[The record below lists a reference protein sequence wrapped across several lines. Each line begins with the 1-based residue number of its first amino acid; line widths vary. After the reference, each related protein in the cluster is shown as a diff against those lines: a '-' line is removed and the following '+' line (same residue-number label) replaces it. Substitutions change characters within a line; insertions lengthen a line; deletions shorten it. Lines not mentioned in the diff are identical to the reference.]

1 MHIGIGNTTED
12 MVMRNDKS
20 ERMARTILAVF
31 VAWTLLFSG
40 IVGLGASFIAL
51 AGDDPI
57 EPTAD
62 WNCNSVVTVS
72 GDIKLDGDLNLL
84 AGCYLTV
91 LDGGISFVQD
101 DLHRYSLNINLG
113 ATLNLTNSYIT
124 VETNQIKPYLLL
136 PVTVAGTLIGWN
148 AVLQFP
154 GFMNVTGTVELWD
167 SEVLALSG
175 IPIWVTN
182 PDRFNDAPVF
192 TFVNGE
198 GQFYRTTIDNYF
210 TSTAFSRTHANF
222 GWMYDF
228 NVTGTSR
235 VWLVDTYLDI
245 DYSAFDTT
253 HNVLQV
259 GNNAEVYAYNMTID
273 TSDTSAGRRGA
284 IQASGTGIA
293 YILRWANV
301 LCVDNEGVPIESVS
315 LDPLLV
321 QTGTR
326 PNFPDSGTQTPHNY
340 ILNYLGETGPTWLVT
355 GPNGKS
361 LVPLL
366 SEYIDSSAGQ
376 GPPNSEFYGPYE
388 VTGTFNQPP
397 ILTSAAIFSF
407 NPYPAM
413 DPVDGTA
420 DVTLVFDTF
429 LPKPDLIVIDVRW
442 SPTNPDERSRI
453 TFVADIQNNGLTGAN
468 DVYVCFYVDGQPLNN
483 SPTLILFVAGN
494 GGIETTPIVPPD
506 LEVVWENVVGGNH
519 TVLVVVD
526 CTGDISESD
535 ETNNGYTETL
545 YVIPLIPDYEIQ
557 NGYIGFPAASY
568 IGNPV
573 QMNITV
579 ANLGK
584 DLAPPNSVRIF
595 IGDPALGGA
604 VQIGEVPISNI
615 SVNSTTMAF
624 FQYTF
629 NEAGD
634 YKICA
639 WVDAD
644 DFVFEESETNNMGC
658 RILTILLAPNLA
670 VTANDIG
677 VGDPCTRMG
686 QTVTPQA
693 VVRNIGYVDAGAYVV
708 DFYIDGNYFASGN
721 STGLLSNTTE
731 TVSAD
736 ISWIPAVPGIH
747 VLSVDVDPTDLVK
760 ESTNVDN
767 LANKDILVFHNK
779 IAATYLFPGME
790 LPFDNTFHGNVDIT
804 GSLTIEG
811 KSVYMQQAD
820 PLTGRYCI
828 KVYGTGEL
836 ILKNGASLT
845 SNYPLVIYVSD
856 SASLVVDDASIDLD
870 VRGTGGLFADQS
882 AVIDIRNSVLNG
894 NLFSTGN
901 SVTLMGVD
909 LLGTDLYI
917 EAAETSYI
925 WDTVFTGVLNLYL
938 LSDDGD
944 VNTVDFDIRNAT
956 FPDYLDAQL
965 IFKGNQLIEFTNVI
979 TYIPE
984 WEEWWTG
991 MVTEMSKVRLFWWLT
1006 VKMVDGTG
1014 AVLSS
1019 LTPEMNLDMLD
1030 ESSLTWTPVF
1040 TGLSVPGGQVTFR
1053 ALSEEMQGFPVW
1065 GWTNSTYAIDA
1076 RVQVSGIWFYPDSHE
1091 AQGNW
1096 TGDVRDNMEVELRFS
1111 GLTPDFSV
1119 SMISFI
1125 GDEGIG
1131 NNQPVNRVLEINVTV
1146 YNSGNIA
1153 ASGVEVMMYLG
1164 SDMIGY
1170 DVIDVPATGSAF
1182 AVDEWT
1188 PTTIGPKI
1196 ILVCVDD
1203 NNTIPETDENNNCL
1217 PAGLNVFGWPDL
1229 SVYTADILFA
1239 TEPVEQ
1245 TPCDVT
1251 AAIRNVGTSTAVN
1264 VEVTFADD
1272 DGWSELVILT
1282 KNIEVGGQ
1290 MEASVQWTPQS
1301 PGTHSFTVTVDA
1313 GEFQTDYDQ
1322 SNNIANGTVLVL
1334 TLPDLQV
1341 EEVRGSDWVDQ
1352 ITVGVNY
1359 DIFVMMNNT
1368 GGSTARNVTVILT
1381 LDNDEVV
1388 GQTTLNNI
1396 TAGGTGMSI
1405 ITCQPINAIGTH
1417 TLRAIADP
1425 DDIILE
1431 IDELNNIGVFTF
1443 DVVPPSAYVS
1453 ISAPPEGQTIEAG
1466 TSLSVEGW
1474 VKEVGTERG
1483 IEGVE
1488 LVMTLQ
1494 HLDGTQVGIEQYT
1507 ISKENG
1513 RIFTGFLVPDDIEC
1527 DESYNL
1533 VVSSN
1538 ETFVVSSFTGVQ
1550 AKDCVD
1556 PFLTPEMWLL
1566 LIIIIIVIVII
1577 VAITAYIKVF
1587 GLGKLVECG
1596 ECGAFIPEDST
1607 SCPKCGVEF
1616 ETETAKCSSCQA
1628 WIPIKVKKC
1637 PECGVEFATGEVE
1650 MEDYKKKMR
1659 MQYDEVKAKFK
1670 NEAQEE
1676 LGKSLTDAE
1685 FEDWWKTQPTFVS
1698 FAQWTKQEEDMRKM
1712 GSKPCPSCGTLNS
1725 VTATV
1730 CHKCGA
1736 LMAPE
1741 DEKPRRPPSTP
1752 PAKKEPVA
1760 AVPAKKQAVTPAR
1773 PGEQQPPAA
1782 GAPPAGVQPVPK
1794 KTLPTV
1800 ERPVPKKVVRKP
1812 VVEGAPT
1819 VVPKKVVR
1827 KPDAEDKEEE
1837 GGGY

>member
-1 MHIGIGNTTED
+1 M
-12 MVMRNDKS
+12 
-20 ERMARTILAVF
+20 AVF

-91 LDGGISFVQD
+91 VDGGISFVQD

-124 VETNQIKPYLLL
+124 IETNQIEPYLLL
-136 PVTVAGTLIGWN
+136 PVTVTGTLIGWN

-167 SEVLALSG
+167 SEVLALSN
-175 IPIWVTN
+175 IPPWVTGS
-182 PDRFNDAPVF
+182 DRFNDAPVF
-192 TFVNGE
+192 TFTGGE

-210 TSTAFSRTHANF
+210 TSTAFSRTDVNF

-228 NVTGTSR
+228 NVTGASQ

-245 DYSAFDTT
+245 DYNAGDTA
-253 HNVLQV
+253 HNVLHV
-259 GNNAEVYAYNMTID
+259 GNNAEVYTYNMTID
-273 TSDTSAGRRGA
+273 TSDISANRRGA
-284 IQASGTGIA
+284 IQTTGTGVA
-293 YILRWANV
+293 HILRWANV
-301 LCVDNEGVPIESVS
+301 LCVDNAGVPIENVD
-315 LDPLLV
+315 LTPTFT
-321 QTGTR
+321 QTGAT
-326 PNFPDSGTQTPHNY
+326 PIFPDSGIATPHNY
-340 ILNYLGETGPTWLVT
+340 ILTYLGKTAGTWLVT
-355 GPNGKS
+355 GPDGRS
-361 LVPLL
+361 LLPLP
-366 SEYIDSSAGQ
+366 SEHIDDAVDQ
-376 GPPNSEFYGPYE
+376 TTPNSEFYGPYDISGLYLA
-388 VTGTFNQPP
+388 VTSSDT
-397 ILTSAAIFSF
+397 FSF

-413 DPVDGTA
+413 GPADGT
-420 DVTLVFDTF
+420 VEITLVFD
-429 LPKPDLIVIDVRW
+429 LLIPKPDLIVTDIYWIPAD
-442 SPTNPDERSRI
+442 PTENQTIE
-453 TFVADIQNNGLTGAN
+453 VWADIFNQGGSGAN
-468 DVYVCFYVDGQPLNN
+468 DIWVCFYGDGQQLNN
-483 SPTLILFVAGN
+483 SPIY
-494 GGIETTPIVPPD
+494 VPFIDVLSTVQVGPAY
-506 LEVVWENVVGGNH
+506 WYNASGGNH
-519 TVLVVVD
+519 SVRVVVD
-526 CTGDISESD
+526 CMGTVSETD
-535 ETNNGYTETL
+535 EGNNDRTETL
-545 YVIPLIPDYEIQ
+545 YIIPLLPDYAVTSGDIT
-557 NGYIGFPAASY
+557 FPLNSY

-573 QMNITV
+573 QIDITV
-579 ANLGK
+579 RNPGSDIAPANVVK
-584 DLAPPNSVRIF
+584 VY
-595 IGDPALGGA
+595 IGDPTLGA
-604 VQIGEVPISNI
+604 VPEIGEADISDI
-615 SVNSTTMAF
+615 AIGSTTSTIF
-624 FQYTF
+624 TYTF
-629 NEAGD
+629 NEAKD
-634 YKICA
+634 YKICI
-639 WVDAD
+639 WVDRSD
-644 DFVFEESETNNMGC
+644 LVPEESESNNTAC
-658 RILTILLAPNLA
+658 NVLRVDLAPNLK

-693 VVRNIGYVDAGAYVV
+693 VVRNMGYVDAGAYVV
-708 DFYIDGNYFASGN
+708 DFYIDGDYFASGN
-721 STGLLSNTTE
+721 STGLLSNATE
-731 TVSAD
+731 VVSSDLQWVPAD
-736 ISWIPAVPGIH
+736 DPGIH
-747 VLSVDVDPTDLVK
+747 VLTVDVDPSDAVK
-760 ESTNVDN
+760 ESTNADN
-767 LANKDILVFHNK
+767 LANKDILIFHDK
-779 IAATYLFPGME
+779 MAATYALPGMV
-790 LPFDNTFHGNVDIT
+790 LPYDNTYHGNVDVT
-804 GSLTIEG
+804 GSLTVDG
-811 KSVYMQQAD
+811 KSMFIEQAH

-828 KVYGTGEL
+828 KVSGTGEL

-856 SASLVVDDASIDLD
+856 SARLVVDDANIDLD

-901 SVTLMGVD
+901 SVTLMSVD

-925 WDTVFTGVLNLYL
+925 WDTAFTGVLNLYL
-938 LSDDGD
+938 MSDDGD
-944 VNTVDFDIRNAT
+944 VNTIDFDIRNVT

-965 IFKGNQLIEFTNVI
+965 VFKGNQLIEFTNVI
-979 TYIPE
+979 THIPE
-984 WEEWWTG
+984 GMEWWTD
-991 MVTEMSKVRLFWWLT
+991 MITENAKVRLFWWLT

-1014 AVLSS
+1014 AVLLSV
-1019 LTPEMNLDMLD
+1019 TPEMNLDVLD
-1030 ESSLTWTPVF
+1030 ESSLTWTRVN
-1040 TGLSVPGGQVTFR
+1040 TSLSVPGGQITLRV
-1053 ALSEEMQGFPVW
+1053 LSAEMQGFPVW

-1076 RVQVSGIWFYPDSHE
+1076 KVEVPPGSSVWFYPDSHE

-1119 SMISFI
+1119 SRISFV
-1125 GDEGIG
+1125 GDGLGID
-1131 NNQPVNRVLEINVTV
+1131 QPVNRPLQIQVTV

-1153 ASGVEVMMYLG
+1153 SSGVEVMMFLG
-1164 SDMIGY
+1164 SDIIGY
-1170 DVIDVPATGSAF
+1170 DVIDVPATGSSVAID
-1182 AVDEWT
+1182 DEWT
-1188 PTTIGPKI
+1188 PTTIGTKI
-1196 ILVCVDD
+1196 IYVYVDF
-1203 NNTIPETDENNNCL
+1203 NNTIPETNENNND
-1217 PAGLNVFGWPDL
+1217 ASTGLNIFGWPDL
-1229 SVYTADILFA
+1229 SVDTAGILFGV
-1239 TEPVEQ
+1239 EPVEQ
-1245 TPCDVT
+1245 IPSDVT
-1251 AAIRNVGTSTAVN
+1251 ATIRNVGTNTAVN

-1272 DGWSELVILT
+1272 DGWSELVNLTSILA
-1282 KNIEVGGQ
+1282 GGQ

-1301 PGTHSFTVTVDA
+1301 PGTHFFTVTVDTPSTA
-1313 GEFQTDYDQ
+1313 DIFQTDYDQ
-1322 SNNIANGTVLVL
+1322 SNNFANRTVLVL

-1341 EEVRGSDWVDQ
+1341 EEVTDSDWTITNQ

-1388 GQTTLNNI
+1388 GQATVNNI
-1396 TAGGTGMSI
+1396 TAGGTSISI
-1405 ITCQPINAIGTH
+1405 ITCQPISVIGTH

-1425 DDIILE
+1425 DKMILE
-1431 IDELNNIGVFTF
+1431 IDEDNNVGVFTF

-1453 ISAPPEGQTIEAG
+1453 ISMPEEGQDIEAG
-1466 TSLSVEGW
+1466 TSLTVEGW
-1474 VKEVGTERG
+1474 VKELGTERG

-1494 HLDGTQVGIEQYT
+1494 LLDTTQVGIEQYT

-1513 RIFTGFLVPDDIEC
+1513 RLLTSFLVPDDIEC
-1527 DESYNL
+1527 GESYNF

-1538 ETFVVSSFTGVQ
+1538 ETFVTTSFTGVQ
-1550 AKDCVD
+1550 AKDCVV
-1556 PFLTPEMWLL
+1556 PLFTPEVWLL

-1650 MEDYKKKMR
+1650 MEDYNKKMR
-1659 MQYDEVKAKFK
+1659 MQYEEVKTKFK
-1670 NEAQEE
+1670 KEAQQE

-1712 GSKPCPSCGTLNS
+1712 GSKPCPSCSTLNS

-1736 LMAPE
+1736 LMAE
-1741 DEKPRRPPSTP
+1741 DEKPRRPPSGP
-1752 PAKKEPVA
+1752 PAEKKPVA
-1760 AVPAKKQAVTPAR
+1760 AAPAKKQAVTPAR
-1773 PGEQQPPAA
+1773 PGEQQPPDA

-1827 KPDAEDKEEE
+1827 KPDEEDKEE